1 MQNKLEIK
9 LTNESSDLSVF
20 DKHPQQVLRFCAT
33 FEGEEYFFE
42 GVVTIERNMFKKQ
55 IEFKKE
61 YKVLVEVY
69 FRKRTHYS
77 VSILIGDISEFEISM
92 NVEIIISRIM
102 ERNDMT
108 MSNVLSELSNV

>member
-1 MQNKLEIK
+1 MDNELEIK
-9 LTNESSDLSVF
+9 LIKESSDLSVF

-42 GVVTIERNMFKKQ
+42 GVVTIERNMFKKL
-55 IEFKKE
+55 IEFERE
-61 YKVLVEVY
+61 YQVFVDVY
-69 FRKRTHYS
+69 FRRSTYDS
-77 VSILIGDISEFEISM
+77 VSICIGVISEFEIFM

-108 MSNVLSELSNV
+108 MFNVLSELSNV